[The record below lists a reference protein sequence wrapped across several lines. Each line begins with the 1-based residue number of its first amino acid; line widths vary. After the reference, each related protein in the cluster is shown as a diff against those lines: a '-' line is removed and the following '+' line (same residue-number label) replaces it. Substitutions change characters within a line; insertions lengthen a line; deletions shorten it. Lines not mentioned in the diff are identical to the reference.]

1 MPPWRILLLLWLS
14 DVKFDKPLEIGGS
27 PLLDRI
33 DHHMVLAARLLD
45 PSSCPPL

>member
-1 MPPWRILLLLWLS
+1 MPLRRILVLWLS

-27 PLLDRI
+27 LVLDRI
-33 DHHMVLAARLLD
+33 DHHMMLAARLLD